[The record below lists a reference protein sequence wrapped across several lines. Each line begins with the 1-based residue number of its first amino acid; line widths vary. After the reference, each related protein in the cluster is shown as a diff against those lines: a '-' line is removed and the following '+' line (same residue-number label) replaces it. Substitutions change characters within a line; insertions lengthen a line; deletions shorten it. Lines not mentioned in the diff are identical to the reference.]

1 MRKRVTIGI
10 RASLLAGVSLFA
22 LIACDEKREA
32 MQTGTN
38 PGGRAVSGAITGA
51 IAEAKTASASAPTVA
66 PAPAPVA
73 RSAMR
78 ASSAMTIRRE
88 GAVAGDRAFT
98 ASPALPSGDASGAML
113 IRHGQASVEVKHVD
127 DAVTKARQTAA
138 QFGGFVAATSLRS
151 GKDEQR
157 AATLELRVPTGQFDA
172 LVASLSA
179 FGRVESVSA
188 TVQDVGEEYVDI
200 TARAANAR
208 RLEARLVEMLGTRT
222 GKLSEVLTVEQELT
236 RVREEIERY
245 EGRLK
250 WLERR
255 TALSSL
261 ELSLHEP
268 LPLLDREPGRG
279 PIAEAF
285 AEAWTRAVRV
295 LAWCIASLG
304 VLLPLGV
311 LIGAGVLVARRVLRP
326 GTPPGVS
333 GA

>member
-1 MRKRVTIGI
+1 MRKRATIGI
-10 RASLLAGVSLFA
+10 RASLLAGAS
-22 LIACDEKREA
+22 LIALVACDGGREA
-32 MQTGTN
+32 LHTSKSVDRGSV
-38 PGGRAVSGAITGA
+38 GGA
-51 IAEAKTASASAPTVA
+51 IAGSVAETDTASASAPAIA
-66 PAPAPVA
+66 PPPAVVSQ
-73 RSAMR
+73 RAMR
-78 ASSAMTIRRE
+78 ASLAMP
-88 GAVAGDRAFT
+88 VARDRAG
-98 ASPALPSGDASGAML
+98 ASDRALAVSPALPSGDASGAML
-113 IRHGQASVEVKHVD
+113 IRHGQASIEVKHVD
-127 DAVTKARQTAA
+127 DAVGRARQAAA

-208 RLEARLVEMLGTRT
+208 RLEARLVEMLSTRT

-304 VLLPLGV
+304 LLLPLAA
-311 LIGAGVLVARRVLRP
+311 LIGAGVLVARRLLRP

>member
-1 MRKRVTIGI
+1 MRKRATTGI
-10 RASLLAGVSLFA
+10 RASLLVGTT
-22 LIACDEKREA
+22 LIALLACDRQPEGARTDGVDA
-32 MQTGTN
+32 ASPTDGAA
-38 PGGRAVSGAITGA
+38 RASSEVGVGA
-51 IAEAKTASASAPTVA
+51 TASAPL
-66 PAPAPVA
+66 PAPGRRAMTRPVA
-73 RSAMR
+73 QALHDRPG
-78 ASSAMTIRRE
+78 ASDGVPS
-88 GAVAGDRAFT
+88 T
-98 ASPALPSGDASGAML
+98 APALPSGDASGAML
-113 IRHGQASVEVKHVD
+113 IRHGQASVEVKRVD
-127 DAVTKARQTAA
+127 DAVTRARQTAA
-138 QFGGFVAATSLRS
+138 QFGGFVAATSLRT

-172 LVASLSA
+172 LVASLSG

-208 RLEARLVEMLGTRT
+208 RLEARLVEMLSTRT

-255 TALSSL
+255 TSLSSL

-268 LPLLDREPGRG
+268 LPLLDRQPGPG
-279 PIAEAF
+279 PIAEAV
-285 AEAWTRAVRV
+285 AEAWSRAVRV
-295 LAWCIASLG
+295 LAWLIASLG

-311 LIGAGVLVARRVLRP
+311 LIGGGVLAARRVLRP
-326 GTPPGVS
+326 GPPGVS
-333 GA
+333 GV